1 VFAAELVWTE
11 TNFRIFF
18 AMSEDIL
25 RPGGSSPSQP
35 GLRASDADREQLAG
49 ELRAHAVAG
58 RIDTDELE
66 ERLEGTYAARTLG
79 ELDQLRRDLPAT
91 PEQLALAMR
100 ERRSHLVRRTVQET
114 GGSLGLFAVCTAIWI
129 GSGATGFF
137 WPLFVVIGVIGLL
150 LRNGWDLYGPAAD
163 LDAAEARLA
172 AKRDEGKSHDRRW
185 AEHHARQDEQRAAYQ
200 ARQDERRA
208 ERYARR
214 SERRDR
220 RHGR

>member
-1 VFAAELVWTE
+1 
-11 TNFRIFF
+11 
-18 AMSEDIL
+18 MSEDIV
-25 RPGGSSPSQP
+25 RPGGSSPRQP
-35 GLRASDADREQLAG
+35 ELRASDADREQLAD

-66 ERLEGTYAARTLG
+66 ERVQTAYSARTLG
-79 ELDQLRRDLPAT
+79 ELDALRRDLPAT
-91 PEQLALAMR
+91 PEQLALAVR
-100 ERRSHLVRRTVQET
+100 ERRSQLVRRTIQET

-172 AKRDEGKSHDRRW
+172 AKRNQKKSEDERW
-185 AEHHARQDEQRAAYQ
+185 AEHHARQDEQRATYHT
-200 ARQDERRA
+200 RQDQRRDERYERRA
-208 ERYARR
+208 ERR
-214 SERRDR
+214 SR

>member
-1 VFAAELVWTE
+1 VFAGESVWTG
-11 TNFRIFF
+11 TKFRIFF

-25 RPGGSSPSQP
+25 RPGGSSASQP

-91 PEQLALAMR
+91 PEQVALALR

-129 GSGATGFF
+129 GSGASGFF

-163 LDAAEARLA
+163 LDAAEARLEQ
-172 AKRDEGKSHDRRW
+172 KRNREKAHAGRHADHR
-185 AEHHARQDEQRAAYQ
+185 ARQIESHAKHRAQ
-200 ARQDERRA
+200 QLERRA
-208 ERYARR
+208 ERHD
-214 SERRDR
+214 RRDR
-220 RHGR
+220 D